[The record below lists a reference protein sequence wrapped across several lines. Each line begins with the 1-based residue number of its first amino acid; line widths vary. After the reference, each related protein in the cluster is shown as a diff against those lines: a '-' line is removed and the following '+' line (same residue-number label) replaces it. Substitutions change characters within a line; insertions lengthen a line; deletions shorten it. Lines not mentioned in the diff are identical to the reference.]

1 MQASEVARKYFDAA
15 LRTALEEKVD
25 ADAVAR
31 QLLNLIVH
39 KYLETRSVQDVQS
52 ELRFVADN
60 CDPDTDYM
68 FMRP

>member
-1 MQASEVARKYFDAA
+1 MQASDIARKYFDAA
-15 LRTALEEKVD
+15 LKTAREEKIGT
-25 ADAVAR
+25 DAVAR
-31 QLLNLIVH
+31 QLLSLIVD

>member
-15 LRTALEEKVD
+15 LKAALEEKID

-31 QLLNLIVH
+31 QFLSLIVQ